1 MNADQPFDGVATGGQ
16 PSVQHLESL
25 ASADCSVVLDLRD
38 PMEPR
43 NFNEPAVV
51 EQLGMKYTCLPVSGA
66 TMNDDT
72 LDRVREEIKG
82 LEGGGGH
89 VFVHCGS
96 GSRVGA
102 ALIPHMMLDLEFD
115 EETAVTAA
123 MRMGLRSAELLEWAL
138 DYTRRKSTENSG

>member
-1 MNADQPFDGVATGGQ
+1 MNADRPFDHVATGGQ
-16 PSVQHLESL
+16 PSVEHLESL
-25 ASADCSVVLDLRD
+25 ASADCSAVLDLRD

-43 NFNEPAVV
+43 DFDEPTVV
-51 EQLGMKYTCLPVSGA
+51 KQLGMKYACHPVSGA

-72 LDRVREEIKG
+72 LDRVREAITA
-82 LEGGGGH
+82 LEDGE

-96 GSRVGA
+96 GGRVGA
-102 ALIPHMMLDLEFD
+102 ALIPHMVLDLGQD

-138 DYTRRKSTENSG
+138 DYTHRKAAEYSD